1 MVGKIAT
8 ETELYQPI
16 HDFMTALGYEVH
28 GEVQGCDLTA
38 SKEGELVIIELK
50 RSINLDLLIQA
61 VKRQR
66 LTDEVYI
73 AVPKPKR
80 SPFSKYWKDRC
91 LLVRRLELG
100 LITVSFRAEPP
111 QVEVEIFPAPF
122 NRQKSKQASKRKL
135 KSLKTELEG
144 RHGNFNLGGSSRK
157 KLMTAYKE
165 NAIHIACCLQKYG
178 TLSPK
183 ELRTLGTGPKTASIL
198 QKNFYHW
205 FDRVAYGSY
214 QLSTEGEAA
223 LKEFS
228 QLAIYYDGLLNKQ
241 DFETSRPEEL
251 VAKTDSSG

>member
-38 SKEGELVIIELK
+38 SKDGELVIIELK

-205 FDRVAYGSY
+205 FDRVAHGSY

-223 LKEFS
+223 LKNS
-228 QLAIYYDGLLNKQ
+228 PNSLYYDALPQAG
-241 DFETSRPEEL
+241 F
-251 VAKTDSSG
+251 

>member
-1 MVGKIAT
+1 MKESRKIAT

-16 HDFMTALGYEVH
+16 HDFLAALGYEVH

-38 SKEGELVIIELK
+38 SKDGGLIIIELK
-50 RSINLDLLIQA
+50 RSFNLDLLIQA

-73 AVPKPKR
+73 AVPKPKI
-80 SPFSKYWKDRC
+80 SPFSKSWKDRC

-100 LITVSFRAEPP
+100 LITVSFRVEPP

-122 NRQKSKQASKRKL
+122 NRQKSKQASQRKL
-135 KSLKTELEG
+135 KSLKTELDG
-144 RHGNFNLGGSSRK
+144 RHGNFNVGGSTRK

-198 QKNFYHW
+198 QKNYYNW
-205 FDRVAYGSY
+205 FARVAHGSY
-214 QLSTEGEAA
+214 QLTTQGEAA
-223 LKEFS
+223 LKDFP
-228 QLAIYYDGLLNKQ
+228 QLTTYYEGLLRKY
-241 DFETSRPEEL
+241 
-251 VAKTDSSG
+251 